1 MRRAAVAGALI
12 SLISAYLILLVLDPL
27 VVKRLGYEDGPIESA
42 GAIFFLLAASG
53 LAVLAIQSA
62 ADLRKAQG
70 TSVRRMLAFASLAI
84 LLAVCCG
91 EEISWGQ
98 RIFGWRTPEFFS
110 NHNAQNETN
119 LHNIQAVHQWNAD
132 GSEKGFVGK
141 LVNMNRLFSVF
152 WMTFFVV
159 LPLSAARSIRVR
171 RWVTRIGIPV
181 PPLWAGALFLV
192 SYGIYKILASLYA
205 GTARAHTL
213 DEFKEMSYAAIYAMV
228 AVSCL
233 VNRTLGRSKTRD

>member
-1 MRRAAVAGALI
+1 MRRAAVAVALVF
-12 SLISAYLILLVLDPL
+12 LISAYLILLLLDPL

-62 ADLRKAQG
+62 ADLRKSQG
-70 TSVRRMLAFASLAI
+70 SSVRQTLAFGSLAI
-84 LLAVCCG
+84 LLVVCFG

-110 NHNAQNETN
+110 KHNAQNETN

-141 LVNMNRLFSVF
+141 LVNMNRLFSIF
-152 WMTFFVV
+152 WMTFFVI

-171 RWVTRIGIPV
+171 RWAIRIGIPI

-192 SYGIYKILASLYA
+192 SYGIYKILAFLYA
-205 GTARAHTL
+205 GSARAHSL
-213 DEFKEMSYAAIYAMV
+213 DEFKEMSYAAIFAMV

-233 VNRTLGRSKTRD
+233 IDRTPSRSATRD